1 MEVIKSNKGGN
12 KFCWRGYKYIM
23 KHQARK
29 RLTWRCTKERSF
41 KCRGTMYTDLQIGH
55 PQIGKV
61 HSHIADK
68 HEVNFFNYSNNPR
81 VWIGRLVSISGL

>member
-12 KFCWRGYKYIM
+12 KICWRGYTYIM
-23 KHQARK
+23 KHQGRK
-29 RLTWRCTKERSF
+29 RLTWRCTKESSL
-41 KCRGTMYTDLQIGH
+41 KCRGTMYTDLNIGH

-68 HEVNFFNYSNNPR
+68 HEVNNFFQLYS
-81 VWIGRLVSISGL
+81 IIDYLYSIKYE